1 MTFRL
6 QIMASDHL
14 VYDGDAESVTLQ
26 TTEGSVGILAHHS
39 NVIMVVVP
47 GMIEYKAVPG
57 RASDAD
63 SFNCAGGSASE
74 EPQQKGLQQIV
85 VSDGLLKVENGE
97 VMILVDTAERLEE
110 IDEAR
115 ALRAEEAAREALK
128 RANRNRDHA
137 MVEAE
142 LSRAMSRIKAS
153 KKKHRL

>member
-1 MTFRL
+1 MTFKL
-6 QIMASDHL
+6 QIMASDHM
-14 VYDGDAESVTLQ
+14 VYEGDAESVTLQ

-39 NVIMVVVP
+39 NVIMAVVP
-47 GMIEYKAVPG
+47 GMVEYNAVPG
-57 RASDAD
+57 KASDAAATKD
-63 SFNCAGGSASE
+63 ADGAG
-74 EPQQKGLQQIV
+74 EPQQKGPQQIV

-97 VMILVDTAERLEE
+97 VMILVDTAERLDE

-115 ALRAEEAAREALK
+115 ALRAEGEAREALR

>member
-1 MTFRL
+1 
-6 QIMASDHL
+6 
-14 VYDGDAESVTLQ
+14 
-26 TTEGSVGILAHHS
+26 
-39 NVIMVVVP
+39 
-47 GMIEYKAVPG
+47 
-57 RASDAD
+57 
-63 SFNCAGGSASE
+63 
-74 EPQQKGLQQIV
+74 
-85 VSDGLLKVENGE
+85 
-97 VMILVDTAERLEE
+97 MILVDTAERLEE